1 MATRTEDPAGAAYEL
16 LAPFYDLST
25 HDYGHDEWLANIEA
39 TALEHG
45 PGGRR
50 LLDIGCGTGQSFL
63 PMLARGY
70 DVTACDISPGMVER
84 AREASSADVFVADAR
99 ELPDVGP
106 FDMAMAL
113 DDALNYVLSDEDL
126 ETVFEG
132 VARNLRPGG
141 IFVFDLNSLLT
152 YRQFFTRDM
161 ASEVGNAFF
170 CWRGQERAEDLVP
183 GSMASSVIEVFS

>member
-1 MATRTEDPAGAAYEL
+1 MATQIEDPTVAAYEL
-16 LAPFYDLST
+16 LAPFYDLYT
-25 HDYGHDEWLANIEA
+25 HDYAHEELLGNIEGIA
-39 TALEHG
+39 IEHG
-45 PGGRR
+45 LIGRR
-50 LLDIGCGTGQSFL
+50 LLDVACGTGKSFL

-141 IFVFDLNSLLT
+141 IFVFDL
-152 YRQFFTRDM
+152 
-161 ASEVGNAFF
+161 
-170 CWRGQERAEDLVP
+170 
-183 GSMASSVIEVFS
+183 